1 MSEICFTE
9 HEEPLEIQPC
19 PICGRTDALCIGSR
33 ERYESLYKENGGAAL
48 VIDCKRCDLKLSTYD
63 HLEKD
68 PGYYAM
74 RAALIAKWNTR
85 KENEYEHKED
95 K

>member
-1 MSEICFTE
+1 MSEIYFAE
-9 HEEPLEIQPC
+9 YEEPLGIQPC

-33 ERYESLYKENGGAAL
+33 ERYERLYEENGGAAL
-48 VIDCKRCDLKLSTYD
+48 AINCKRCNLQLSTYD
-63 HLEKD
+63 HVEKD
-68 PGYYAM
+68 PSYPAM

-85 KENEYEHKED
+85 KENGYEHKED